1 LNIYKNKISTTAK
14 CSFCLFVVAI
24 ININALSQ
32 DSISVGNVDSTFTL
46 TDGIDIIDKS
56 QDSLKDTRRVYL
68 NRVQRSSVT
77 AGKGKVRFIQD
88 ERISSLD
95 QIITEQPYDH
105 DGFRVQILFGSKT
118 VVNNKK
124 ASFESKFSYRT
135 YVDYLPPNFR
145 LRVGDF
151 PTKQLAE
158 KHLYN
163 IRKSFPNSYIVKDKI
178 NTPSDYK

>member
-1 LNIYKNKISTTAK
+1 MKISITVK
-14 CSFCLFVVAI
+14 CLSCLFVVAMV
-24 ININALSQ
+24 NINAWSQ
-32 DSISVGNVDSTFTL
+32 DSLSVGITDSTATL
-46 TDGIDIIDKS
+46 SDGMDIIEVN
-56 QDSLKDTRRVYL
+56 QDSLKDTRKVYL
-68 NRVQRSSVT
+68 NKVQRSSAI
-77 AGKGKVRFIQD
+77 AGKGEVRFIQD
-88 ERISSLD
+88 ERIPTLN
-95 QIITEQPYDH
+95 QIIVAHPYDH

-118 VVNNKK
+118 LVNSKK

-145 LRVGDF
+145 LRVGNF